1 MRQMDKDYKE
11 EKSKGTPGLVDVA
24 ELSLV
29 FMRLDLSSLQ
39 STKDFV
45 EEYKRSERPLH
56 VLICNAGV
64 SKANSGNIMRDTTEV
79 VSLSSLL

>member
-1 MRQMDKDYKE
+1 MRQMDKEYQE
-11 EKSKGTPGLVDVA
+11 EKSKGTAGLVDVA

-29 FMRLDLSSLQ
+29 FMRLDLSTLQ

-45 EEYKRSERPLH
+45 EEFKKSGRPLH

-64 SKANSGNIMRDTTEV
+64 SKANSGTLKTAIIYI
-79 VSLSSLL
+79 